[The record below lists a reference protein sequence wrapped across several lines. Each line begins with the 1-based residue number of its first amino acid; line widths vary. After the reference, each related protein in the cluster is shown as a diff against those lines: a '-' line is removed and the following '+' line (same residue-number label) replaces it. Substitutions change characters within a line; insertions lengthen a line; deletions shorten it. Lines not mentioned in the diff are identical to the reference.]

1 MMAFDLREFATR
13 IRVLDG
19 AYGTQFQK
27 HGLEAGACPELWNID
42 NPEPVLTVTDAY
54 VQAGSDAI
62 ITNTFGAN
70 RFVLAQHD
78 AQGRVAELAEAGARL
93 ARRVAGNDVRVFG
106 SVGPSGK
113 IVMMGDVAEDDLR
126 ATFAD
131 AAQALQ
137 RGGVDAIILET
148 FNELAEVRIA
158 LQAVKAMTDLP
169 VICSMTYTAGGEIPA
184 TMMGNRPAELAAL
197 AEELGA
203 DGVGANCGLG
213 PDGYVE
219 VAQEY
224 RQATALPIWIKANA
238 GLPEIVHGETT
249 FPMGPEAFQGYVKP
263 LIDAGANFIGG
274 CCGTG
279 PEYIRLIRQ
288 AVDALPG

>member
-1 MMAFDLREFATR
+1 MALDLAQFASR

-27 HGLEAGACPELWNID
+27 HGLAAGACPELWNIE
-42 NPEPVLTVTDAY
+42 NPDPVIAVTRAY
-54 VQAGSDAI
+54 VEAGSEVV

-70 RFVLAQHD
+70 RFILAQHD
-78 AQGRVAELAEAGARL
+78 AQDRVAELAEAGAAL
-93 ARRVAGNDVRVFG
+93 ARSVAGNDVTVFG
-106 SVGPSGK
+106 SIGPSGK
-113 IVMMGDVAEDDLR
+113 IVMMGDVTEEDLH
-126 ATFAD
+126 ATFTD
-131 AAQALQ
+131 AAMALE
-137 RGGVDAIILET
+137 RGGVNAIILET
-148 FNELAEVRIA
+148 FNELAEVKIA
-158 LQAVKAMTDLP
+158 LEAAKRATALP
-169 VICSMTYTAGGEIPA
+169 VICSMTYTAGGDMPA

-219 VAQEY
+219 VAREY
-224 RQATALPIWIKANA
+224 RQATDLPIWIKANA
-238 GLPEIVHGETT
+238 GLPEIVAGQTT
-249 FPMGPEAFQGYVKP
+249 FPMGPEEFVEYVRP

-279 PEYIRLIRQ
+279 PDYIRLIRQ
-288 AVDALPG
+288 TVDDLIP